1 MRILVT
7 GGAGFIGSHVS
18 EAYVRDGHEVLVL
31 DDLSTGREENVPNG
45 ACLEVVDLREHGR
58 VRALLESFRP
68 HLINHHAAQIDIRRS
83 VADPLTD
90 LGINVVATVHLLQ
103 SAVEIGVDGILF
115 ASSGGAIY
123 GETPHPVVEEA
134 PKAPISPYG
143 AAKAAVEGYLFSYT
157 TTFGLKSFSLRYGN
171 VYGPRQDP
179 TGEAGVV
186 AIFSRAM
193 LAGGRPTIFGD
204 GKQVRDYIFVLDA
217 AHANLLATE
226 RLLCETVLPQTPDTI
241 AYNIGTGN
249 STSVE
254 ELFSELKGVTGFEE
268 TAVYAESR
276 VGELLESR
284 LNVTKAGRELRFVA
298 GVPFAEG
305 LARTVEW
312 IRTH

>member
-123 GETPHPVVEEA
+123 GETPHPVIEEA